1 MKMKGYKLIILI
13 LAFLLLHPDL
23 SFAQA
28 NRNEAGFVTNLPV
41 LPQKLDLLKVGN
53 RISSFTGEY
62 INDHSVIYNPTERK
76 WHMYGIV
83 NGEKSFIHLTITFL
97 SRHAPEIIRDL
108 DGKWY
113 ITLCGYEPER
123 NGFSVWPLYWNDYL
137 ENVATSVLT
146 PINNREM
153 KITKSQ
159 LHSNLLSF
167 LIKYWERVVNR

>member
-62 INDHSVIYNPTERK
+62 INDHSVFTILPKENGTCMESLMVRK
-76 WHMYGIV
+76 V
-83 NGEKSFIHLTITFL
+83 LFISLLLFYLGTPPKL
-97 SRHAPEIIRDL
+97 S
-108 DGKWY
+108 
-113 ITLCGYEPER
+113 
-123 NGFSVWPLYWNDYL
+123 
-137 ENVATSVLT
+137 ATSMANGTSPCAVTNLS
-146 PINNREM
+146 EM
-153 KITKSQ
+153 VFRFGRCIGMIIWRMLQ
-159 LHSNLLSF
+159 LRS
-167 LIKYWERVVNR
+167 